1 MMVCEQ
7 LMVSAEKTKKTPTVL
22 LYSNATAHDMHDI
35 GLAETLRHAN
45 VSFSKC
51 NSSGPTSSLV
61 INDTTITS
69 ECAMMRAASKLART
83 YPRDIEDAGVIDEWV
98 DMHESFMQP
107 IRAVLNPSAET
118 TRDWVSKVHIPK
130 FLELLEEEIGNRGW
144 IGGMDRLSMADIRW
158 FKTLEWL
165 SKNKE
170 GFCFDLATFPNLRAY
185 CDDITELMNREEF
198 ELFELESSDKESDAE
213 DNGHSKCD

>member
-1 MMVCEQ
+1 MVCEQ
-7 LMVSAEKTKKTPTVL
+7 LMVGAERAEKTPTVL

-35 GLAETLRHAN
+35 GVAETLRHAN

-51 NSSGPTSSLV
+51 NSSGPSSSLV

-83 YPRDIEDAGVIDEWV
+83 YPQDVEDAGVIDDWI

-107 IRAVLNPSAET
+107 IRAVLNPSGET
-118 TRDWVSKVHIPK
+118 TRDWVNKVHIPK
-130 FLELLEEEIGNRGW
+130 SLQLLEDEIKNRGW

-165 SKNKE
+165 RKNKE
-170 GFCFDLATFPNLRAY
+170 DFCFDPVKYPNLQEY
-185 CDDITELMNREEF
+185 CDEIAELMSREEF
-198 ELFELESSDKESDAE
+198 ELFELESSDKESDPEDAE
-213 DNGHSKCD
+213 HSKCD